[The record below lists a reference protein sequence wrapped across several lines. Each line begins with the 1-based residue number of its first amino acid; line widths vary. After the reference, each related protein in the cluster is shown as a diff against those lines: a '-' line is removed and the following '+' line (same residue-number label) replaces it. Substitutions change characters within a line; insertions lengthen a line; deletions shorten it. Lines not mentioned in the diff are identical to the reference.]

1 MFLGVEGS
9 QWRDKVR
16 NAEAEVEKFKTV
28 LADKTKQLQD
38 AQKQISSYMQDMSIK
53 DTKLSEAQQLIQ
65 KLKTVTFNN
74 IIYILPD
81 N

>member
-1 MFLGVEGS
+1 MEGS

-16 NAEAEVEKFKTV
+16 NAEAEVEKFKAV

-38 AQKQISSYMQDMSIK
+38 AQKQISTYMQDMSLK

-65 KLKTVTFNN
+65 KLKTVIFNN
-74 IIYILPD
+74 RIDILPD